1 MNYELTND
9 ADYLICALYK
19 YYKEQRK
26 SGKNK
31 SDAKFIGSSE
41 FIFTKLLSEWTF
53 EDVDETCRELHRSGL
68 LNCTYADNVV
78 VISFLED
85 AAIIYMENR
94 FKNQLS
100 ELVAHIAELKSL
112 IF

>member
-41 FIFTKLLSEWTF
+41 FIFTKLLSE
-53 EDVDETCRELHRSGL
+53 
-68 LNCTYADNVV
+68 
-78 VISFLED
+78 
-85 AAIIYMENR
+85 
-94 FKNQLS
+94 
-100 ELVAHIAELKSL
+100 LVAHIAELKSL